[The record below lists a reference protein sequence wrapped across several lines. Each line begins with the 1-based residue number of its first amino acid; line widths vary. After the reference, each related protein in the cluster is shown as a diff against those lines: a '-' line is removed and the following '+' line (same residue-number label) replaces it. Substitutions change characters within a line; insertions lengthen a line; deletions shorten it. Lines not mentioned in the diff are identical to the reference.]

1 MSACHRLWVNV
12 SRETS
17 SSLRC
22 FADELS
28 NGVTYLPGIS
38 LNHMTT
44 CVKEDRGEIR
54 VSVQRRLYLPL
65 WGSERNNPIIFCVE
79 KKNGWF

>member
-1 MSACHRLWVNV
+1 M
-12 SRETS
+12 
-17 SSLRC
+17 
-22 FADELS
+22 
-28 NGVTYLPGIS
+28 YLPGMS